1 MGISL
6 GIINNIR
13 LNASEDYQKYI
24 PEATTQN
31 IAQVGNALQEY
42 TPLFNEF
49 CEALIHKIGKTM
61 LEQALFTNK
70 LARFKAGTVL
80 TGQDVEEIFVAMAN
94 DPEQYDPAG
103 PNPLGRREPSDVKV
117 LYHRMNR
124 RNVYVIS
131 IGDMDFSRAFRSE
144 ATLDAFIKAQ
154 IQSVYTR
161 AEYDE
166 WLLMKE
172 LFSTH
177 IDDMSV
183 AMVGADPYD
192 DMAIFA
198 KEFVKTTRKL
208 VQDMSFMSDK
218 FNSAGVMTKTDPS
231 KLVLFVNKDLLAEV
245 DVEVL
250 AKSFNMGKTDFVT
263 RVIAMDDFG
272 SIEQQPVAIL
282 ADEDWFKVFD
292 VLSRMEPQRNAH
304 GMFTNYFYHV
314 WQILSASRFK
324 NAVAIGWSTGL

>member
-1 MGISL
+1 MGTSL

-13 LNASEDYQKYI
+13 VNASEDYQKFI

-31 IAQVGNALQEY
+31 IAQVGNALMAY

-49 CEALIHKIGKTM
+49 CEALINKIGKTI
-61 LEQALFTNK
+61 LEQTLFTNK

-94 DPEQYDPAG
+94 APEQYDPSG
-103 PNPLGRREPSDVKV
+103 PNPLGRREPSDVQV

-131 IGDMDFSRAFRSE
+131 IGDMDFTRAFRSE
-144 ATLDAFIKAQ
+144 PTLDAFIKAQ

-161 AEYDE
+161 AEFDE

-177 IDDMSV
+177 LVDL
-183 AMVGADPYD
+183 PT
-192 DMAIFA
+192 A
-198 KEFVKTTRKL
+198 KLSPEEETLASLAKAFVKSTRKL

-250 AKSFNMGKTDFVT
+250 AKSFNMGKTDFET
-263 RVIAMDDFG
+263 RVVSMDDFG
-272 SIEQQPVAIL
+272 TVEKQPLAIL

-314 WQILSASRFK
+314 WQILSVSRFK
-324 NAVAIGWSTGL
+324 NAVAITMHREV